1 MYQAIRNAVN
11 DDMDAVDRYIVEQLH
26 SQVPLVENIGHYI
39 VDAGGK
45 RLRPILVLLAARCCG
60 SDTPAPIALASVIEF
75 IHTATLLHD
84 DVVDMSSLRRGR
96 PTVNAEWNNP
106 SSVLVGDFIYSRAFQ
121 LLVDIGDMRIMEIM
135 ADTTNKIAEGEVLQL
150 INKNNPAS
158 TEESYL
164 QVIHNKTAIL
174 FEAAAHCG
182 AILADAD
189 AETQDA
195 LRLFGMHI
203 GTAFQLIDDAL
214 DYDGDA
220 VNLGKNV
227 GDDLAEGK
235 PTLPLIHAMTQCSE
249 TEIQLIRECLSNK
262 SPLQPETLSQV
273 IDIIRKTGSLEY
285 TRAKAQQQ
293 ANLALSKLNGLPA
306 SLYRDALHT
315 LADFSVARNT

>member
-11 DDMDAVDRYIVEQLH
+11 DDMDAVDDYIVEQLH

-60 SDTPAPIALASVIEF
+60 SETPAPIALASVIEF

-121 LLVDIGDMRIMEIM
+121 LLVGIGDMRIMEIM

-150 INKNNPAS
+150 INKHNPAS
-158 TEESYL
+158 TVQSYM

-182 AILADAD
+182 AILANAD
-189 AETQDA
+189 ATTQDA
-195 LRLFGMHI
+195 LRLFGLHI

-220 VNLGKNV
+220 VSLGKNV

-249 TEIQLIRECLSNK
+249 PEAKLIRECLSNK
-262 SPLQPETLSQV
+262 TPLLPDTLAQV
-273 IDIIRKTGSLEY
+273 ISIIRESGSLEY
-285 TRAKAQQQ
+285 TRAKAQEQ
-293 ANLALSKLNGLPA
+293 ATLANSKLSLLPP
-306 SLYRDALHT
+306 SVHRDALHI
-315 LADFSVARNT
+315 LAEFSAARDV